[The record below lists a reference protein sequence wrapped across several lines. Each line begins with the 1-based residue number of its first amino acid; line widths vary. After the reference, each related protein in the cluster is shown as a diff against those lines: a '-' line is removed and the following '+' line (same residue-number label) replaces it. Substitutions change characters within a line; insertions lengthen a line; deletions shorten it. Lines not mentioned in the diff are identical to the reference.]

1 MAYRVTISKCMVE
14 EKPIEYLSVCMGATF
29 FLLINY
35 SEREIVCTSGIKF
48 YPNAAFWRIAYH

>member
-1 MAYRVTISKCMVE
+1 MYGERKT
-14 EKPIEYLSVCMGATF
+14 IEYLSVCMGAIL

-48 YPNAAFWRIAYH
+48 YPSAAF